1 MGARGPVPKRAAAR
15 RRRNKESVPDE
26 VKVEGR
32 VAAPKANSRWHPIA
46 KGWFVSLGESGQS
59 RFFEPSD
66 WQAARYAAEVM
77 SRALRD
83 KPFSATLFRATWVAM
98 ADLMTTEAQRRRLR
112 LEVDRQLA
120 DAPAQAAPPAGVTA
134 LDEYRRSL
142 GA

>member
-1 MGARGPVPKRAAAR
+1 MGARGPVPKRSSAR
-15 RRRNKESVPDE
+15 RRVNKESVPDTVE
-26 VKVEGR
+26 VAGR
-32 VAAPKANSRWHPIA
+32 VSMPKANSRWHPVA
-46 KGWFVSLGESGQS
+46 KGWYLSLAESGQS

-120 DAPAQAAPPAGVTA
+120 GAPAAAEPPPGVTA
-134 LDEYRRSL
+134 LDDYRRSL